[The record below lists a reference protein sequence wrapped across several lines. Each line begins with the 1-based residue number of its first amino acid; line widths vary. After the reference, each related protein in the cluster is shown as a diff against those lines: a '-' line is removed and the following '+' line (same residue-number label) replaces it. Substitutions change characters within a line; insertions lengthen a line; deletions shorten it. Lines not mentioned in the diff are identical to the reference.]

1 MEAESK
7 ELRSVIRRTPTRAFW
22 APGRVNLIGEFT
34 DLCGGL
40 VLPAAIDRGIRVE
53 AAPAERIS
61 LTSRQADGVALCA
74 PDGTPLGE
82 APQGWSR
89 YVAAVAA
96 ELAALGRPPVGLE
109 GEITS
114 TLPIGTGLSSSA
126 ALEVAVGIA
135 LCAVAAFPL
144 GPLELA
150 LAARRAEHRAVGV
163 PSGIM
168 DQAASLLGR
177 AGHALLLDTDSL
189 EYEHV
194 RLPPDLALV
203 IVYSGVSRRLEH
215 SGYGKRRQELMEA
228 VTTLQG
234 RNPRELTVAEVD
246 ELGLAPVP
254 ARRLRHVVTENDRVR
269 ETVRLLRNPADG
281 SLDRLGEVFRE
292 GHESLR
298 RDFEATTAEL
308 DLLVELAYANGAA
321 AARMT
326 GGGFGGSIVALADA
340 SGAAK
345 LVESVTAAYLARGG
359 RRASAIVCEAS
370 DGARELPSGSSAAAR

>member
-1 MEAESK
+1 
-7 ELRSVIRRTPTRAFW
+7 
-22 APGRVNLIGEFT
+22 
-34 DLCGGL
+34 
-40 VLPAAIDRGIRVE
+40 VLPAAIDRGIRIE
-53 AAPAERIS
+53 AAPAERIR
-61 LTSRQADGVALCA
+61 LISRQRAGVALSA
-74 PDGTPLGE
+74 PDGTPLGQ

-89 YVAAVAA
+89 YVVAVAA
-96 ELAALGRPPVGLE
+96 ELAELGRPAVGLE
-109 GEITS
+109 GQITS

-135 LCAVAAFPL
+135 LCAVADFPL

-163 PSGIM
+163 PSGVM
-168 DQAASLLGR
+168 DQAVSLLGR

-194 RLPPDLALV
+194 RLPSDLALV
-203 IVYSGVSRRLEH
+203 VVYSGVSRRLEH

-228 VTTLQG
+228 LAALQG
-234 RNPRELTVAEVD
+234 RNPRELTVDEID
-246 ELGLAPVP
+246 ELGLAPKP
-254 ARRLRHVVTENDRVR
+254 ARRLRHVVTESDRVR
-269 ETVRLLRNPADG
+269 ETVRLLRDPTDG
-281 SLDRLGEVFRE
+281 SLDRLGEVFRD

-308 DLLVELAYANGAA
+308 DLLVELAYANGAS

-340 SGAAK
+340 REAAK
-345 LVESVTAAYLARGG
+345 LVDSVTEAYLARGG
-359 RRASAIVCEAS
+359 RRASALVCEAS
-370 DGARELPSGSSAAAR
+370 DGAREVPSGSSANAR

>member
-1 MEAESK
+1 
-7 ELRSVIRRTPTRAFW
+7 
-22 APGRVNLIGEFT
+22 
-34 DLCGGL
+34 
-40 VLPAAIDRGIRVE
+40 VLPAAIDLGIRIE

-61 LTSRQADGVALCA
+61 LTSRQLDGVALSA

-96 ELAALGRPPVGLE
+96 ELAELGRPPVGLE
-109 GEITS
+109 GEISS

-135 LCAVAAFPL
+135 LCAVADFRL
-144 GPLELA
+144 EPLELS

-177 AGHALLLDTDSL
+177 AEHALFLDTGSL

-194 RLPPDLALV
+194 RLPPELALV
-203 IVYSGVSRRLEH
+203 IVYSGVSRQLEH
-215 SGYGKRRQELMEA
+215 SGYGERRQELMEA
-228 VTTLQG
+228 VAALQG
-234 RNPRELTVAEVD
+234 RNPRELIVAEID
-246 ELGLAPVP
+246 ELRLAPEP
-254 ARRLRHVVTENDRVR
+254 ARRLRHVVAENERVH
-269 ETVRLLRNPADG
+269 ETVRLLRDRSDG
-281 SLDRLGEVFRE
+281 GLDRLGEVFRE

-308 DLLVELAYANGAA
+308 DLLVELAYANGAT

-340 SGAAK
+340 SVAAT
-345 LVESVTAAYLARGG
+345 LAESVTAAYRARSG

-370 DGARELPSGSSAAAR
+370 DGARELPSSSSAPAR